1 MLLRFFVFRRV
12 YLYLE
17 FKTHDLQLKT
27 DSMPSLSILG
37 STGSIGRQTLSVVES
52 LPGQFRILALAAGS
66 NLEELLP
73 QIERHH
79 AELVSVATP
88 QLADELSRRLREKGI
103 APLPAIHHGREGMLA
118 VGTHP
123 HADIVVSAAV
133 GVVGLEATY
142 EAVKLGRTVALSN
155 KEVLVAA
162 GELVMAAAAK
172 SSRELLPVDSEH
184 NAVHQCLRAG
194 HRSSQ
199 LKNNDSPAQPE
210 VNNAPSFQAES
221 AEGGIPLSLS
231 TNHESQATSRGPL
244 YPEVRRIVLTA
255 SGGPFRKTPLAQL
268 AGVIPEQALAH
279 PNWRMGNRITID
291 SATMMNKGFEIIEAR
306 WLFGVRPDQ
315 IDVVIHP
322 QSTVHSMV
330 EYVDGSVLAQLG
342 PTDMRMPIQYAL
354 TYPERVASNQVA
366 LDWAKLR
373 RLNFERAS
381 TRRFACL
388 RLAREAM
395 NKGGAWPC
403 ALNAADEI
411 AVAAFLEQR
420 LPFLGI
426 PEVIERV
433 LSRTPR
439 VRFESMDDVLAADAE
454 ARRQAQ
460 EGVGRLSNHPAVA

>member
-1 MLLRFFVFRRV
+1 
-12 YLYLE
+12 
-17 FKTHDLQLKT
+17 
-27 DSMPSLSILG
+27 MPSLSILG

-66 NLEELLP
+66 NLDELVP

-79 AELVSVATP
+79 PELVSVATP
-88 QLADELSRRLREKGI
+88 QLADELSRRLHEKGI
-103 APLPAIHHGREGMLA
+103 APLPVIDHGCGGMLA

-172 SSRELLPVDSEH
+172 SGRELLPVDSEH

-194 HRSSQ
+194 TH
-199 LKNNDSPAQPE
+199 
-210 VNNAPSFQAES
+210 
-221 AEGGIPLSLS
+221 
-231 TNHESQATSRGPL
+231 
-244 YPEVRRIVLTA
+244 PEVRRIVLTA
-255 SGGPFRKTPLAQL
+255 SGGPFRKTPLKAL
-268 AGVIPEQALAH
+268 ETVTPAQALVH

-330 EYVDGSVLAQLG
+330 EYVDGSVLGQLG

-354 TYPERVASNQVA
+354 TYPQRVASNQVA

-373 RLNFERAS
+373 RLDFERAS
-381 TRRFACL
+381 TRRFPCL

-439 VRFESMDDVLAADAE
+439 VRFENMDDVLAADAE
-454 ARRQAQ
+454 ARRQAS
-460 EGVGRLSNHPAVA
+460 EEVGRLSNHPAGFL